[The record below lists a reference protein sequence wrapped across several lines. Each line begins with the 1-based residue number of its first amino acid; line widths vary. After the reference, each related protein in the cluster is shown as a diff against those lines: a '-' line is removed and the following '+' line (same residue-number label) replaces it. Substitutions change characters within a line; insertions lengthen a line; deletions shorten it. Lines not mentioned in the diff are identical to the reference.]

1 MRDIRQSQ
9 NYASYLQKI
18 GWKVERIKN
27 TNYFL
32 KKLPLIG
39 YLLKVQRPEKI
50 EIDVIDKLVRK
61 YGVFRIIIEP
71 KTDTDAELLT
81 TAGYKLSKSPFLPS
95 RTLQLDLTLSKE
107 EIFAGFK
114 KDARSVINKAETEAN
129 QGGGVFTIK
138 EYLSPNQIKTWRKGW
153 RKCVSFKKYV
163 PGETQLISL
172 RKSFPNNYSSF
183 LASHNISGRIIGGAL
198 FTISREINDTVCYY
212 WQAFNSNE
220 GRTSLSQYSL
230 LYQGILWA
238 KNQGCKVFD
247 FEGIYDPRF
256 PDKSWLGFTHF
267 KKSFGGYEVLY
278 PGAFIKT
285 HSPTLRSVIKMLY
298 TKNL

>member
-71 KTDTDAELLT
+71 KTDQEAKLLSKN
-81 TAGYKLSKSPFLPS
+81 GYKLSNSYLPS
-95 RTLQLDLTLSKE
+95 KTLQLNLTPSKKD
-107 EIFAGFK
+107 IFSSFK
-114 KDARSVINKAETEAN
+114 KDARAIIGR
-129 QGGGVFTIK
+129 GGAFTIK
-138 EYLSPNQIKTWRKGW
+138 EYTHPSEIKTWRKGW